1 MVSFG
6 VLLRGWRDRLDPADA
21 GLPRSS
27 RRRARGLRRE
37 ELAQLAGL
45 SVEYVLRLEQG
56 RATNPSAQVVAA
68 ITRALQLTRGERDQL
83 YRAAGLLPPQDSVVD
98 DHVPPGIQ
106 RLCARLG
113 DVPIGVF
120 TADWTLVW
128 WNNMWT
134 ALHGDPSTLPGRE
147 RNLARILFG
156 TGEGHAALRP
166 MRSSAGWESF
176 KAAIVADLRDVVA
189 RYPADARLAALI
201 SALRQTS
208 ASFDRLWRT
217 VQTATL
223 TGDEK
228 TITHPIVG
236 EITVDCDVLT
246 VPGADL
252 RIVTYTTAT
261 GGENDAKLDRLRST
275 VVTASPPDG
284 ESAGGGHPAIGA
296 TAQSPR

>member
-21 GLPRSS
+21 GLPRSP

-120 TADWTLVW
+120 AADWTLLW
-128 WNNMWT
+128 WNDMWT
-134 ALHGDPSTLPGRE
+134 MLHGDPSTVPERE
-147 RNLARILFG
+147 RNLARMLFG
-156 TGEGHAALRP
+156 TGDGHAYLRP
-166 MRSSAGWESF
+166 MRSSAGWDAFE
-176 KAAIVADLRDVVA
+176 AALVADLRDGAA
-189 RYPADARLAALI
+189 RYPGDGRLAALI
-201 SALRQTS
+201 TALRRTS
-208 ASFDRLWRT
+208 PSFDRLWRT
-217 VQTATL
+217 VATATL
-223 TGDEK
+223 ASDEK
-228 TITHPIVG
+228 TITHPAVG
-236 EITVDCDVLT
+236 DITVDCDVLT

-252 RIVTYTTAT
+252 RIVTYTTAA
-261 GGENDAKLDRLRST
+261 GSENDAKLNLLRNAAAFATPPDDRST
-275 VVTASPPDG
+275 
-284 ESAGGGHPAIGA
+284 AGDA
-296 TAQSPR
+296 R